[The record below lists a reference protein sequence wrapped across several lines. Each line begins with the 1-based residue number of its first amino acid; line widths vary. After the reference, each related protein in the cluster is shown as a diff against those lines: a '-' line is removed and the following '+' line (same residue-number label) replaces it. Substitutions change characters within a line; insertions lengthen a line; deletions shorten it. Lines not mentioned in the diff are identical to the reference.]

1 MAHGYNDVDEYA
13 KRALEIIRLL
23 VAKEVTNYDDR
34 EDQDDDIEGLKV
46 KILHWSA
53 KFHHTQL
60 IHITY
65 HAFAKAPTYYDNQ

>member
-13 KRALEIIRLL
+13 KRALKIIRLL

-34 EDQDDDIEGLKV
+34 EDQDDDIEGLKI
-46 KILHWSA
+46 KILHCSA

-65 HAFAKAPTYYDNQ
+65 HAFGEAPTNYDNQ